1 MLVARFQ
8 TSRACLTPPPKAGPS
23 GLQDPAGSIDGD
35 DRRVDGADDAD
46 SSSIPSIEE
55 LPSSDENWDTTGSQT
70 DRRRCANRGAD
81 TEAEEHVA
89 VVAEPGGEYLTHFT
103 PVSGKAINEVNELI
117 SIANCYGNNVSV
129 LGCDGAA
136 VNTGRSGS
144 VSVL

>member
-1 MLVARFQ
+1 M
-8 TSRACLTPPPKAGPS
+8 
-23 GLQDPAGSIDGD
+23 
-35 DRRVDGADDAD
+35 DGADDAD

-89 VVAEPGGEYLTHFT
+89 VVEEPGGEYLAHFT
-103 PVSGKAINEVNELI
+103 PVSGKAINEVKELI
-117 SIANCYGNNVSV
+117 SIANCYGNNVFV